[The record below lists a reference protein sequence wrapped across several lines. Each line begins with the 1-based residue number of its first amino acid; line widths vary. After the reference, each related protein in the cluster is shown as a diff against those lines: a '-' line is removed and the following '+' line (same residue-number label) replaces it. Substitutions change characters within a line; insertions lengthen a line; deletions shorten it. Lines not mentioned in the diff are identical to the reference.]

1 MESCACGTTAR
12 PTTSLHNCSN
22 FAQTPSFDPPRW
34 TRIKRKR
41 EITRKMLKRESRVRR
56 WEVEQL
62 GGPDRW
68 KILLPSYLDASSAL
82 PTWILQKK
90 CLACCI
96 LIWDNLPLHRRP
108 MWGGKF
114 EYRRNFF
121 VANLNAA
128 IYTRNM
134 CFHTITRS
142 EITQNHISAKHEN
155 MQVEVELNY

>member
-22 FAQTPSFDPPRW
+22 FAQTPSFDPLDELASSGNAKSHGKCW
-34 TRIKRKR
+34 NAK
-41 EITRKMLKRESRVRR
+41 VG
-56 WEVEQL
+56 L
-62 GGPDRW
+62 GGGKLNNLAAPTDG
-68 KILLPSYLDASSAL
+68 KFYFLLTS
-82 PTWILQKK
+82 TRRQRCRREFCKKK

-108 MWGGKF
+108 MRGGKF

-134 CFHTITRS
+134 CVFIQLHDRKSRKTI
-142 EITQNHISAKHEN
+142 
-155 MQVEVELNY
+155 